1 MLRPF
6 FAERPSRTAMDYLV
20 NALRQNP
27 ELAVFLALAVGFGI
41 GQVKIA
47 GFSLG
52 TVVGSLFAGVLIGQ
66 LDIKI
71 SPLVKTVFFDLFLFT
86 TGYKVGPQFF
96 RGLKR
101 DAFSQMA
108 LTLVLCTTCLII
120 AFVAAKIFG
129 YDIGTAA
136 GLLAG
141 AFTESTVIGTAGDA
155 INRLAI
161 TAEAKTVLQNNIPVA
176 YAVTYLVGTTAVVW
190 FLPKVGPKLMGVNLK
205 DEARKMQ
212 AQVSGRPEAQPGIIS
227 PSRSFDVRAY
237 RVMNE
242 QLVNKTIATLE
253 AMPQE
258 ARVFIQ
264 RIRREG
270 AIIEPE
276 PGTAIRHGDV
286 IAVMAR
292 AEVLVERSSV
302 IGPEVD
308 DKQLLD
314 FPLQVLDVVLTNRCL
329 TGQPLAELVKSEPW
343 RSQFRGVFLR
353 KLTRAG
359 EEIPVT
365 ASTQLDRGDVLSL
378 VGAKRDV
385 NRAVSVIGYAD
396 WPSSA
401 TDMIFVGTGIFIGG
415 LIGLLSVTIAGLPIT
430 LTASGGALIMGLVF
444 GWLRSV
450 FPAFGRIPEAAMWVF
465 DTVGLS
471 VFIGV
476 VGLTAGPSF
485 ISGLQKSGISLV
497 FVGLVAAILPHF
509 VAILFGRYVLKMNP
523 VILLGACCGAGTMTA
538 ALRAVQDEAD
548 SKLPALGYTVP
559 YAVGNILLTAWG
571 PVIVVLLSVGK

>member
-1 MLRPF
+1 
-6 FAERPSRTAMDYLV
+6 MDYFIK
-20 NALRQNP
+20 ALQQNP
-27 ELAVFLALAVGFGI
+27 ELAIFLALAVGFSI
-41 GQVKIA
+41 GKIKIG

-52 TVVGSLFAGVLIGQ
+52 TVVGTLFAGVIIGQ
-66 LDIKI
+66 LDVKV
-71 SPLVKTVFFDLFLFT
+71 PALVKTVFFDLFLFT

-101 DAFSQMA
+101 DALSQMT
-108 LTLVLCTTCLII
+108 LTLVLCVTCLAT
-120 AFVAAKIFG
+120 AFIAAKLLG

-161 TAEAKTVLQNNIPVA
+161 SAEEKTRLLNNIPVA

-190 FLPKVGPKLMGVNLK
+190 FLPNIGPKLMGVNLK
-205 DEARKMQ
+205 EEAKKMA
-212 AQVSGRPEAQPGIIS
+212 AQIPGKAEDQPGIIS
-227 PSRSFDVRAY
+227 ASQSFGVRAY
-237 RVMNE
+237 RVTNE
-242 QLVNKTIATLE
+242 KVFGKTVGALE
-253 AMPQE
+253 AIPE
-258 ARVFIQ
+258 DFRFFIQ
-264 RIRREG
+264 RIRRG
-270 AIIEPE
+270 DAILEPD
-276 PGTAIRHGDV
+276 PKTVIRQGDI
-286 IAVMAR
+286 IAVMTR
-292 AEVLVERSSV
+292 GEILVERGGV
-302 IGPEVD
+302 IGPEAD
-308 DKQLLD
+308 DKALLD
-314 FPLQVLDVVLTNRCL
+314 FPIEFLDVVLTNR
-329 TGQPLAELVKSEPW
+329 ALVGKTLLDIARMEPW

-359 EEIPVT
+359 TEIPIT
-365 ASTQLDRGDVLSL
+365 LTTQVDRGDLLTL
-378 VGAKRDV
+378 VGMKLDV
-385 NRAVSVIGYAD
+385 DRAAAVLGYAD

-415 LIGLLSVTIAGLPIT
+415 LVGLLTVNVAGLPIT

-465 DTVGLS
+465 DMVGLS

-497 FVGLVAAILPHF
+497 FVGLFAALLPHA

-523 VILLGACCGAGTMTA
+523 LILLGACSGAGTMTA
-538 ALRAVQDEAD
+538 ALRAIQDKAE

-559 YAVGNILLTAWG
+559 YAVGNIVLTAWG
-571 PVIVVLLSVGK
+571 PVIVALMSVGT